1 MSDNFEELPFED
13 DEEPSTPTGTT
24 EEKINIY
31 FESTI
36 GPSSKKEQLLVMQ
49 SAPVAE
55 IKFTLSQM
63 FDIEMENFHLISAGR
78 TMDPDDQISNYDL
91 KEGDI
96 ILLIPVSTA
105 G

>member
-1 MSDNFEELPFED
+1 MSDNFEELPFEE
-13 DEEPSTPTGTT
+13 DEEPTSSPST
-24 EEKINIY
+24 EDKINVF

-49 SAPVAE
+49 NAPVAE

-63 FDIEMENFHLISAGR
+63 FGIEMENFHLISGGR
-78 TMDPDDQISNYDL
+78 TMDPDDTISNYDL
-91 KEGDI
+91 NEGDI

>member
-13 DEEPSTPTGTT
+13 DEEQSSSPST
-24 EEKINIY
+24 EDKINIF

-49 SAPVAE
+49 NAPVAE

-63 FDIEMENFHLISAGR
+63 FGIEMENFHLISGGR
-78 TMDPDDQISNYDL
+78 TMDPDDTISNYDL

>member
-1 MSDNFEELPFED
+1 MSNNFEELPIEE
-13 DEEPSTPTGTT
+13 DEERPSPST
-24 EEKINIY
+24 EDKLNIF

-49 SAPVAE
+49 NAPVAE
-55 IKFTLSQM
+55 IKFTLSQI
-63 FDIEMENFHLISAGR
+63 FGIEMENFHLISGGR
-78 TMDPDDQISNYDL
+78 TMDPDDTISNYDL
-91 KEGDI
+91 NEGDI

>member
-1 MSDNFEELPFED
+1 MSDEFEELPFEK
-13 DEEPSTPTGTT
+13 DERLPSPPSS
-24 EEKINIY
+24 EEKINIF

-49 SAPVAE
+49 NSPVAE

-63 FDIEMENFHLISAGR
+63 FGIEMENFHLISGGR
-78 TMDPDDQISNYDL
+78 TMDPDDTISNYDL
-91 KEGDI
+91 NEGDI